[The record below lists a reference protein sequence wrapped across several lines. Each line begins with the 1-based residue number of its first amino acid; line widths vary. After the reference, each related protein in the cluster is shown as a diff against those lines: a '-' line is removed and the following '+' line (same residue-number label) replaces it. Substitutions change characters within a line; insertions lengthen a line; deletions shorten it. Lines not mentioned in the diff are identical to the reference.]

1 MKLVKLSLVAA
12 LAAGAFS
19 AANATPVEE
28 AIKDIDVS
36 GVLRYR
42 YDTGRFGNRGYGFED
57 QRSSINDRQ
66 NHNYRAQLNFSG
78 AIADNFKAFVQFDYS
93 AKDGGYGPDSVS
105 NTSNTLNVRQL
116 YLTYTNE
123 DVATSVIAGKQQLNT
138 IWTDNGID
146 GLVGTGIKVVNN
158 SIDGLTLAAFAVDSF
173 NTDTEGDTLAGSK
186 IFNGYVEKN
195 SKNFPEGTKLNIN
208 PYAGNLYGAAA
219 IGSYDIAGGQF
230 NPQLW
235 LSYLNDTGFF
245 YALDVAYNTTIF
257 DGVNWNIEGAYLG
270 NSLDSKMKS
279 KNTAIV
285 TEYDG
290 NGKSDV
296 ITGDEMMANGNL
308 FALKGTVAVNGWDAS
323 LGGIYYGKKDKL
335 TINTLEDQGNIGG
348 LLAGEEIF
356 YTDGSNLN
364 GDIGRN
370 IFGYV
375 TAGYTFNEIVRV
387 GADFVYG
394 GTKTDPEAEST
405 GGKKFEAVAR
415 VDYKYS
421 PKLNFSAF
429 YSYVNVDNNH
439 KNEYDGRDGRKN
451 TVRLQ
456 ALYKF

>member
-19 AANATPVEE
+19 AANATPLEE

-42 YDTGRFGNRGYGFED
+42 YESSNPWSNDNFGSGISGKQD
-57 QRSSINDRQ
+57 
-66 NHNYRAQLNFSG
+66 HKYRAQVNFNA
-78 AIADNFKAFVQFDYS
+78 AIADNFKAFVQFDYNS
-93 AKDGGYGPDSVS
+93 KDGGYGENSIS
-105 NTSNTLNVRQL
+105 NTSDTLSVRQL

-138 IWTDNGID
+138 IWTDNGVD

-173 NTDTEGDTLAGSK
+173 NEASDSTVIITQDTSKTITGVQFNRGNPQGDSDTSGA
-186 IFNGYVEKN
+186 
-195 SKNFPEGTKLNIN
+195 LNWDK
-208 PYAGNLYGAAA
+208 NLYGAAA
-219 IGSYDIAGGQF
+219 IGSYEFLGGQF

-235 LSYLNDTGFF
+235 LAYMSDNAFL
-245 YALDVAYNTTIF
+245 YAVDAAYSTTIF
-257 DGVNWNIEGAYLG
+257 DGINWTFEGAYLG
-270 NSLDSKMKS
+270 NSLDSKLKDALL
-279 KNTAIV
+279 NQA
-285 TEYDG
+285 
-290 NGKSDV
+290 
-296 ITGDEMMANGNL
+296 ANGNF
-308 FALKGTVAVNGWDAS
+308 FALRGSVELNGWDAS
-323 LGGIYYGKKDKL
+323 LGGLYYGKKDKVTL
-335 TINTLEDQGNIGG
+335 TTIEDQGNLGS

-356 YTDGSNLN
+356 YTNGSNLN

-375 TAGYTFNEIVRV
+375 TAGYTFNETVRV

-394 GTKTDPEAEST
+394 GTKTGEIGN
-405 GGKKFEAVAR
+405 GGKKLEAVAR

-429 YSYVNVDNNH
+429 YSYVNV
-439 KNEYDGRDGRKN
+439 N
-451 TVRLQ
+451 TDPESTHHDAVRLQ

>member
-19 AANATPVEE
+19 AANATPLEE
-28 AIKDIDVS
+28 AIKDVDVS

-42 YDTGRFGNRGYGFED
+42 YDTGNFDKNFVNN
-57 QRSSINDRQ
+57 SNLNNSKQ
-66 NHNYRAQLNFSG
+66 NHKYRAQVNFSA
-78 AIADNFKAFVQFDYS
+78 AIADNFKAFVQFDYN
-93 AKDGGYGPDSVS
+93 AADGGYGANGIKNDQKG
-105 NTSNTLNVRQL
+105 LFVRQL

-138 IWTDNGID
+138 IWTDNGVD

-173 NTDTEGDTLAGSK
+173 MAKEQGADLLGKSTISTTQKAAPFQADL
-186 IFNGYVEKN
+186 
-195 SKNFPEGTKLNIN
+195 L
-208 PYAGNLYGAAA
+208 GNLYGAAA
-219 IGSYDIAGGQF
+219 VGSYDLAGGQF

-235 LSYLNDTGFF
+235 LAYWDQVAFF
-245 YALDVAYNTTIF
+245 YAVDAAYSTTIF
-257 DGVNWNIEGAYLG
+257 DGINWTLEGAYLG
-270 NSLDSKMKS
+270 NSLDSELDDKRH
-279 KNTAIV
+279 
-285 TEYDG
+285 
-290 NGKSDV
+290 
-296 ITGDEMMANGNL
+296 ANGNL
-308 FALKGTVAVNGWDAS
+308 FALKGSIEVNGWDAS
-323 LGGIYYGKKDKL
+323 LGGLYYGDKEKAS
-335 TINTLEDQGNIGG
+335 TVVIEDQGNLGS

-356 YTDGSNLN
+356 YTTGSRLN
-364 GDIGRN
+364 GDTGRN

-375 TAGYTFNEIVRV
+375 TGGYTFNETVRV

-394 GTKTDPEAEST
+394 GTKTEAT
-405 GGKKFEAVAR
+405 NHLGGGKKLEAVAR

-429 YSYVNVDNNH
+429 YSYVNLDQGANT
-439 KNEYDGRDGRKN
+439 NESADHS

>member
-19 AANATPVEE
+19 AANATPLEE
-28 AIKDIDVS
+28 AIKDVDVS

-42 YDTGRFGNRGYGFED
+42 YDTGNFDKNFVNNSNLNNSKQD
-57 QRSSINDRQ
+57 
-66 NHNYRAQLNFSG
+66 HKYRAQVNFSA
-78 AIADNFKAFVQFDYS
+78 AIADNFKAFVQFDYN
-93 AKDGGYGPDSVS
+93 AADGGYGANGIKNDQKG
-105 NTSNTLNVRQL
+105 LFVRQL

-138 IWTDNGID
+138 IWTDNGVD

-173 NTDTEGDTLAGSK
+173 MAEEQGTDLLGQSTISTAQNTAPFQADSL
-186 IFNGYVEKN
+186 
-195 SKNFPEGTKLNIN
+195 
-208 PYAGNLYGAAA
+208 GNLYGAAA
-219 IGSYDIAGGQF
+219 VGSYDLAGGQF

-235 LSYLNDTGFF
+235 LAYWDQVAFF
-245 YALDVAYNTTIF
+245 YAVDAAYSTTIF
-257 DGVNWNIEGAYLG
+257 DGINWTLEGAYLG
-270 NSLDSKMKS
+270 NSLDSELDDKRH
-279 KNTAIV
+279 
-285 TEYDG
+285 
-290 NGKSDV
+290 
-296 ITGDEMMANGNL
+296 ANGNL
-308 FALKGTVAVNGWDAS
+308 FALKGSIEVNGWDAS
-323 LGGIYYGKKDKL
+323 LGGLYYGDKEKAS
-335 TINTLEDQGNIGG
+335 TVVIEDQGNLGS

-356 YTDGSNLN
+356 YTTGSRLN
-364 GDIGRN
+364 GDTGRN

-375 TAGYTFNEIVRV
+375 TGGYTFNETVRV

-394 GTKTDPEAEST
+394 GTKTEAT
-405 GGKKFEAVAR
+405 NHLGGGKKLEAVAR

-429 YSYVNVDNNH
+429 YSYVNLDQGVNT
-439 KNEYDGRDGRKN
+439 NESADHS

>member
-19 AANATPVEE
+19 AANATPLEE
-28 AIKDIDVS
+28 AIKDVDVS

-42 YDTGRFGNRGYGFED
+42 YDTGNFDKNFVNNSNLNNSKQD
-57 QRSSINDRQ
+57 
-66 NHNYRAQLNFSG
+66 HKYRAQVNFSA
-78 AIADNFKAFVQFDYS
+78 AIADNFKAFVQFDYN
-93 AKDGGYGPDSVS
+93 ATDGGYGANGIKNDHKG
-105 NTSNTLNVRQL
+105 LFVRQL

-138 IWTDNGID
+138 IWTDNGVD

-173 NTDTEGDTLAGSK
+173 MAKEQGADLLGYSNISTTLNQAPFK
-186 IFNGYVEKN
+186 VD
-195 SKNFPEGTKLNIN
+195 LL
-208 PYAGNLYGAAA
+208 GNLYGAAA
-219 IGSYDIAGGQF
+219 VGSYDLAGGQF

-235 LSYLNDTGFF
+235 LAYWDQVAFF
-245 YALDVAYNTTIF
+245 YAVDAAYSTTIF
-257 DGVNWNIEGAYLG
+257 DGINWTLEGAYLG
-270 NSLDSKMKS
+270 NSLDSELDDKRH
-279 KNTAIV
+279 
-285 TEYDG
+285 
-290 NGKSDV
+290 
-296 ITGDEMMANGNL
+296 ANGNL
-308 FALKGTVAVNGWDAS
+308 FALKGSIEVNGWDAS
-323 LGGIYYGKKDKL
+323 LGGLYYGDKEKAS
-335 TINTLEDQGNIGG
+335 TVVIEDQGNLGS

-356 YTDGSNLN
+356 YTTGSRLN
-364 GDIGRN
+364 GDTGRN

-375 TAGYTFNEIVRV
+375 TGGYTFNETVRV

-394 GTKTDPEAEST
+394 GTKTETANHLG
-405 GGKKFEAVAR
+405 GGKKLEAVAR

-429 YSYVNVDNNH
+429 YSYVNLDQGANT
-439 KNEYDGRDGRKN
+439 NESADHS

>member
-19 AANATPVEE
+19 AANATPLEE

-42 YDTGRFGNRGYGFED
+42 YESSNPWSNDNYGSGISGKQD
-57 QRSSINDRQ
+57 
-66 NHNYRAQLNFSG
+66 HKYRAQVNFNA
-78 AIADNFKAFVQFDYS
+78 AIADNFKAFVQFDYNS
-93 AKDGGYGPDSVS
+93 QDGGYGENSIS
-105 NTSNTLNVRQL
+105 NTSDTLSVRQL

-138 IWTDNGID
+138 IWTDNGVD

-173 NTDTEGDTLAGSK
+173 NEASDSTVIITQDKSNKITGVQFNRGNPQGDSDTSGA
-186 IFNGYVEKN
+186 
-195 SKNFPEGTKLNIN
+195 LNWDK
-208 PYAGNLYGAAA
+208 NLYGAAA
-219 IGSYDIAGGQF
+219 IGSYEFLGGQF

-235 LSYLNDTGFF
+235 LAYMSDNAFL
-245 YALDVAYNTTIF
+245 YAVDAAYSTTIF
-257 DGVNWNIEGAYLG
+257 DGINWTLEGAYLG
-270 NSLDSKMKS
+270 NSLDSKL
-279 KNTAIV
+279 KNALS
-285 TEYDG
+285 
-290 NGKSDV
+290 NQA
-296 ITGDEMMANGNL
+296 ANGNF
-308 FALKGTVAVNGWDAS
+308 FALRGSVELNGWDAS
-323 LGGIYYGKKDKL
+323 LGGLYYGKKDKVTL
-335 TINTLEDQGNIGG
+335 TTIEDQGNLGS

-356 YTDGSNLN
+356 YTNGSNLN

-375 TAGYTFNEIVRV
+375 TAGYTFNETVRV

-394 GTKTDPEAEST
+394 GTKTGEIGN
-405 GGKKFEAVAR
+405 GGKKLEAVAR

-429 YSYVNVDNNH
+429 YSYVNV
-439 KNEYDGRDGRKN
+439 N
-451 TVRLQ
+451 TDPESTHHDAVRLQ

>member
-19 AANATPVEE
+19 AANATPLEE

-42 YDTGRFGNRGYGFED
+42 YESSNPWSNANFGSGISGKQD
-57 QRSSINDRQ
+57 
-66 NHNYRAQLNFSG
+66 HKYRAQVNFSG
-78 AIADNFKAFVQFDYS
+78 AISDNFKAFVQFDYNS
-93 AKDGGYGPDSVS
+93 QDGGYGADSIS
-105 NTSNTLNVRQL
+105 NTSDTLSVRQL

-138 IWTDNGID
+138 IWTDNAID

-158 SIDGLTLAAFAVDSF
+158 SIDGLTLAAFAMDSF
-173 NTDTEGDTLAGSK
+173 NEASDTTVTITQDNSQKITGVQFNRGNPKGDSDVSGALDW
-186 IFNGYVEKN
+186 
-195 SKNFPEGTKLNIN
+195 SKNI
-208 PYAGNLYGAAA
+208 YGAAA

-235 LSYLNDTGFF
+235 LAYMSDNAFL
-245 YALDVAYNTTIF
+245 YALDAAYSTTIF
-257 DGVNWNIEGAYLG
+257 DGINWTIEGAYLG
-270 NSLDSKMKS
+270 NSVDNKLKDRLD
-279 KNTAIV
+279 A
-285 TEYDG
+285 
-290 NGKSDV
+290 
-296 ITGDEMMANGNL
+296 ANGNF
-308 FALKGTVAVNGWDAS
+308 FALRGTVEVNGWDAS
-323 LGGIYYGKKDKL
+323 LGGLYYGKKDKVTL
-335 TINTLEDQGNIGG
+335 TTIEDQGNLGS

-356 YTDGSNLN
+356 YTNGSNLN

-375 TAGYTFNEIVRV
+375 TAGYTFNETVRV

-394 GTKTDPEAEST
+394 GTKTNIIGQ
-405 GGKKFEAVAR
+405 GGKKLEAVAR

-429 YSYVNVDNNH
+429 YSYVNVDTDPESTH
-439 KNEYDGRDGRKN
+439 HDA
-451 TVRLQ
+451 VRLQ

>member
-19 AANATPVEE
+19 AANATPLEE

-42 YDTGRFGNRGYGFED
+42 YDTGNFDKNFLNNSNLNNSK
-57 QRSSINDRQ
+57 QV
-66 NHNYRAQLNFSG
+66 HKYRAQVNFSA
-78 AIADNFKAFVQFDYS
+78 AIADNFKAFIQFDYN
-93 AKDGGYGPDSVS
+93 AVDGGTGVD
-105 NTSNTLNVRQL
+105 NTTNAEKGLFVRQL

-138 IWTDNGID
+138 IWTDNGVD

-173 NTDTEGDTLAGSK
+173 MAKEQGADLLGQSTISTTQKAAPFKVGS
-186 IFNGYVEKN
+186 V
-195 SKNFPEGTKLNIN
+195 
-208 PYAGNLYGAAA
+208 GNLYGAAA
-219 IGSYDIAGGQF
+219 VGSYDLAGGQF

-235 LSYLNDTGFF
+235 LAYWDQVAFF
-245 YALDVAYNTTIF
+245 YAVDAAYSTTIF
-257 DGVNWNIEGAYLG
+257 DGINWTLEGAYLG
-270 NSLDSKMKS
+270 NSLDSELDDK
-279 KNTAIV
+279 TH
-285 TEYDG
+285 
-290 NGKSDV
+290 
-296 ITGDEMMANGNL
+296 ANGNL
-308 FALKGTVAVNGWDAS
+308 FALKGSIEVNGWDAS
-323 LGGIYYGKKDKL
+323 LGGLYYGDKEKAS
-335 TINTLEDQGNIGG
+335 TVVIEDQGNLGS

-356 YTDGSNLN
+356 YTTGSRLN
-364 GDIGRN
+364 GDTGRN

-375 TAGYTFNEIVRV
+375 TGGYTFNETVRV

-394 GTKTDPEAEST
+394 GTKTEAANHLG
-405 GGKKFEAVAR
+405 GGKKLEAVAR

-429 YSYVNVDNNH
+429 YSYVNLDQGVNT
-439 KNEYDGRDGRKN
+439 NESADHS

>member
-19 AANATPVEE
+19 AANATPLEE
-28 AIKDIDVS
+28 AIKDVDVS

-42 YDTGRFGNRGYGFED
+42 YDTGNFDKNFVNNSNLNNSKQD
-57 QRSSINDRQ
+57 
-66 NHNYRAQLNFSG
+66 HKYRAQVNFSA
-78 AIADNFKAFVQFDYS
+78 AIADNFKAFVQFDYN
-93 AKDGGYGPDSVS
+93 AADGGYGANGIKNDQKG
-105 NTSNTLNVRQL
+105 LFVRQL

-138 IWTDNGID
+138 IWTDNGVD

-173 NTDTEGDTLAGSK
+173 MAAEQGADLLGHS
-186 IFNGYVEKN
+186 
-195 SKNFPEGTKLNIN
+195 NISTTSN
-208 PYAGNLYGAAA
+208 QVPFKVDSVGNLYGAAA
-219 IGSYDIAGGQF
+219 VGSYDLAGGQF

-235 LSYLNDTGFF
+235 LAYWDQVAFF
-245 YALDVAYNTTIF
+245 YAVDAAYSTTIF
-257 DGVNWNIEGAYLG
+257 DGINWTLEGAYLG
-270 NSLDSKMKS
+270 NSLDSELDDK
-279 KNTAIV
+279 TH
-285 TEYDG
+285 
-290 NGKSDV
+290 
-296 ITGDEMMANGNL
+296 ANGNL
-308 FALKGTVAVNGWDAS
+308 FALKGSIEVNGWDAS
-323 LGGIYYGKKDKL
+323 LGGLYYGDKEKAS
-335 TINTLEDQGNIGG
+335 TVVIEDQGNLGS

-356 YTDGSNLN
+356 YTTGSRLN
-364 GDIGRN
+364 SDTGRN

-375 TAGYTFNEIVRV
+375 TGGYTFNETVRV

-394 GTKTDPEAEST
+394 GTKTEAANHLG
-405 GGKKFEAVAR
+405 GGKKLEAVAR

-429 YSYVNVDNNH
+429 YSYVNLDQGVNT
-439 KNEYDGRDGRKN
+439 NESADHS